1 MYYQTLLTL
10 EKKYNKKLIE
20 EYDLWLYN
28 LPRRV
33 SDRISIAK
41 ASNELKIEFPIAK
54 SILEDSVSL
63 GILERR
69 YAIKCPNCDHVIEM
83 VSIEE
88 LYDKIKSINNCDACE
103 NENIIITDEDIQ
115 ILYKKTDNQINIG
128 DTAKLNLKKNINCS
142 NTDSLRAF
150 FEDNIL
156 NPNDFFYNPTEEQK
170 IEMIELFEKIGQKEK
185 NTTALGNQLRNFTEY
200 VLRIVKVF
208 EAANIRTQTN
218 EIDCLVKNK
227 LKLGI
232 PYFLNELGSI
242 IIVECKNEKN
252 NPGNTYFHKI
262 QGILKISRLK
272 CGIVVAINEPTKPS
286 LQIANANYLL
296 DRTVIIAIDYE
307 ELKKVVYE
315 DLNFLDLLENKVVML
330 KTNATTYLGDNKVF
344 EN

>member
-10 EKKYNKKLIE
+10 NEKYDKKIIE
-20 EYDLWLYN
+20 SFDLWLFN
-28 LPRRV
+28 LPQRV

-41 ASNELKIEFPIAK
+41 VSNELKIEFKMAK
-54 SILEDSVSL
+54 EILEDSVEL
-63 GILERR
+63 GVLEHR
-69 YAIKCPNCDHVIEM
+69 YAIRCPECNHVIEI
-83 VSIEE
+83 VSIEN
-88 LYDKIKSINNCDACE
+88 LYDKIANTNNCDACE
-103 NENIIITDEDIQ
+103 SEDLDITDEDIQ
-115 ILYKKTDNQINIG
+115 ILYKKIDNNHNNG
-128 DTAKLNLKKNINCS
+128 DVYKLKKNIKYS
-142 NTDSLRAF
+142 NSDSLKAF
-150 FEDNIL
+150 FEDEII
-156 NPNDFFYNPTEEQK
+156 NPNDIFFNPSEEQK
-170 IEMIELFEKIGQKEK
+170 KEMIELFNKIGQKEK

-232 PYFLNELGSI
+232 PYFLNELGSL
-242 IIVECKNEKN
+242 IIVECKNEKT

-262 QGILKISRLK
+262 QGILKIFGSK
-272 CGIVVAINEPTKPS
+272 CGIIVAINEPTKPS
-286 LQIANANYLL
+286 LQIANANYLV
-296 DRTVIIAIDYE
+296 DSTVIIAIDYE

-315 DLNFLDLLENKVVML
+315 KLNFLDLLENKIVML

>member
-20 EYDLWLYN
+20 EYDLWLYS
-28 LPRRV
+28 LPQRV
-33 SDRISIAK
+33 SDRISVAK
-41 ASNELKIEFPIAK
+41 ASNELKIEFVIAK
-54 SILEDSVSL
+54 SILEDSVGL

-69 YAIKCPNCDHVIEM
+69 YAIKCPECDHVIEI
-83 VSIEE
+83 VSMEE
-88 LYDKIKSINNCDACE
+88 LYDRIENINNCDACE
-103 NENIIITDEDIQ
+103 TENITITDEDIQ
-115 ILYKKTDNQINIG
+115 VLYKKSENEIDIEDNY
-128 DTAKLNLKKNINCS
+128 KVKKNINYS
-142 NTDSLRAF
+142 NTDSLKTF

-170 IEMIELFEKIGQKEK
+170 KDMIELFNKIGQKEK

-232 PYFLNELGSI
+232 PYFLNELGSL
-242 IIVECKNEKN
+242 IIVECKNEKT

-262 QGILKISRLK
+262 QGILKISRSK

-296 DRTVIIAIDYE
+296 DSTIIIAIDYE

-315 DLNFLDLLENKVVML
+315 DLNFLDLLENKIVML